1 MVYCTVT
8 VFLSTVS
15 IYFSLYLYL
24 STVFTVHISSVFIC
38 IQIFLIVYCIYRVH
52 LIYSIY
58 LSTDLS
64 YCILYLQGSLIYS
77 IYLSRDLSYRILY
90 LQGSLIYSI
99 YLLCKAIFSAL
110 LSTVKMPFYLFYSA
124 LLYYCVWIYTLNI
137 CIQCHSILFRPKF
150 RRGLL

>member
-1 MVYCTVT
+1 MGKSILKLLNFDINMTKFGCSLQVIPLPSLPLPLCQYISKLICTMYLPTVQHLSMVYCTVT

-38 IQIFLIVYCIYRVH
+38 LQIFLIVYCIYSK
-52 LIYSIY
+52 YSIY
-58 LSTDLS
+58 FSTVF
-64 YCILYLQGSLIYS
+64 
-77 IYLSRDLSYRILY
+77 IYLFYTAP
-90 LQGSLIYSI
+90 I

-124 LLYYCVWIYTLNI
+124 LLYYCV
-137 CIQCHSILFRPKF
+137 
-150 RRGLL
+150 